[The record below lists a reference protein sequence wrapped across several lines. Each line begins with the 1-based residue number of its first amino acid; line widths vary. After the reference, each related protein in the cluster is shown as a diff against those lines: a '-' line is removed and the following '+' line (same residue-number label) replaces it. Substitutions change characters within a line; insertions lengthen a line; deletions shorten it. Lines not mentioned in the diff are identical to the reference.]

1 MASGYRYLDNSGV
14 IVPDTA
20 DLRDEVSAEW
30 RQAFGLDLRVTP
42 DTPQGVMIVAETR
55 ARADV
60 LGFNAAVANQIN
72 PDLAGG
78 RFLDALCF
86 FTGLERLA
94 ATRTLVRDVTV
105 TGQPGTP
112 LPAGIR
118 ARTAGG
124 DLFSSVGGVTL
135 DGTGTATVDFQ
146 AVDFGPIPCS
156 VGALSTVVDM
166 VLGWE
171 TVLNAFEGVPGIAEE
186 SDESLRQRRR
196 VTLARQGIST
206 VEAQVSDLY
215 AVPNVRSLQF
225 RENIAATTQVIDG
238 ITMVAHSVWACVDGG
253 TDLDI
258 ATSLLKNKTDGA
270 AWNGLVSV
278 PVLEPFSGQTYTVL
292 FDRPVLT
299 PILVRVTVRRGTTTI
314 DLQTAVRDAVMA
326 WANNVIPGESGL
338 AVGTNVS
345 PYEIAGGVSISIP
358 GLFVAKVEVAPVST
372 GVYQPTELIMATDEL
387 ATLTSSSILVIEL
400 P

>member
-1 MASGYRYLDNSGV
+1 MANGYRYVELTGV

-20 DLRDEVSAEW
+20 DVRAEVEAEF
-30 RQAFGLDLRVTP
+30 RQAFGQDLRVTP
-42 DTPQGVMIVAETR
+42 DTPQGVLITGETR
-55 ARADV
+55 ARSDV
-60 LGFNAAVANQIN
+60 LAFNATIANQIN

-78 RFLDALCF
+78 VFLDALCAML
-86 FTGLERLA
+86 GLFREA

-118 ARTAGG
+118 ARTAAG
-124 DLFSSVGGVTL
+124 DLFQSVGGVTL

-146 AVDFGPIPCS
+146 AVDTGPIPCA
-156 VGALSTVVDM
+156 VGALNTVVDM

-171 TVLNAFEGVPGIAEE
+171 TVLNAFEGSPGVAEE

-215 AVPNVRSLQF
+215 AVPNVRSLQY

-253 TDLDI
+253 LDLDI
-258 ATSLLKNKTDGA
+258 ATSLLNNKTDGA
-270 AWNGLVSV
+270 AWNGAVSV

-292 FDRPVLT
+292 FDRPDLIPV
-299 PILVRVTVRRGTTTI
+299 LVRVTVRRGTTTI

-326 WANNVIPGESGL
+326 WANNVIPGEQGL
-338 AVGTNVS
+338 AVGVPVS
-345 PYEIAGGVSISIP
+345 PYEIAGAVSISIP
-358 GLFVAKVEVAPVST
+358 GLFVAKVEVALAST
-372 GVYQPTELIMATDEL
+372 SIYQPTELAVALNEL
-387 ATLTSSSILVIEL
+387 ATLTSSSITVVEL
-400 P
+400 